1 MKMMNLF
8 LSLLLLA
15 PVPKAYAK
23 IMQVKSNK
31 HVFYYEY
38 FGFDAA
44 HTMVEFT
51 RSYYVPEYTSFHYH
65 VKKTKN
71 NKSSM

>member
-1 MKMMNLF
+1 MKKMNLF

-38 FGFDAA
+38 FGFGAA

-51 RSYYVPEYTSFHYH
+51 RSYYVPEYTSFHYL